1 MIDNNSCVEE
11 EVRIRVPFP
20 DNLPLVKL
28 WFQRL
33 IWIALLLIPFFYLT
47 PESGHTQV
55 EVDVEQLFAEMT
67 VEERIGQLFLIS
79 FEGDTLTIDNEI
91 VDLIANYKV
100 GGVVLEPEF
109 DNFTGFGNPQDT
121 PQQLLQLTTD
131 LQKLALLGERPEAI
145 NEEPAIPPLT
155 DSQELPTPEPS
166 PSPSP
171 VGLRLPLFIAMQHE
185 GQTKDGQHILGG
197 FTAVPTNMAL
207 GSTWDPNNAREIG
220 QLVGQELE
228 AVGVNMLFGPT
239 LDVLENPQPLNPAD
253 LGTSTFGGDPYWVG
267 LMGQAYTDGIHE
279 GSQQRIAVIAKS
291 FPGKG
296 SSDRPT
302 DEEVPTVRKSLEQL
316 KQIELAPFMAV
327 TGAAPDDSSIVDG
340 LLSTHIRYQ
349 GFQGNIRATT
359 APVSFDPQAL
369 NSLMAMPEFT
379 AWRQNG
385 GLLVSDSLG
394 VHSVELFYDDTEQE
408 FPHRRVAKDALLA
421 GNDLLY
427 LGDFALGPATFE
439 QEVSNIK
446 DTIEWFREKYE
457 TDQSFQQRIDDAVKR
472 ILAKKLSLYGNDWAS
487 ANVLADEANLATKV
501 GNGDPVAF
509 DLAQSSTTLI
519 SPSLTELAERMSSP
533 PGFDDSIV
541 VFTDVRETKQCSDCP
556 EDAVIGMTA
565 IADRL
570 VALYGPQ
577 GSNQI
582 RANQLTSFSFT
593 DLEEFLDAGGQ
604 TIVLPTVAPTPT
616 FDPDSTELA
625 TPFITPTPLASFLV
639 QEALAGADWI
649 VFGLLDDNASSQ
661 PLNRFLAERPDIL
674 RNRRVLVFAF
684 DAPYFL
690 DTTEISKLTAYYG
703 IYSTIDMFV
712 DTAVRTLFMEAPLD
726 GKSPVTIDGIG
737 YNLFI
742 ITQPD
747 PNQIIE
753 LYFVDRDEIQS
764 PPNQE
769 PLTAVIGDTLQLETG
784 IIVDHNGNQVP
795 DGTLVQ
801 FIRQDRIQGTL
812 NIIAE
817 VPTMNGVARLGYV
830 LEASTGPGQFRI
842 TAAAG
847 EATISQAV
855 DITIEDNAE
864 AVIVVPTSAPT
875 PTMTPSPTAT
885 ATSTPTSTV
894 TPIPPTITPAPTPEP
909 QEPSIRIALSELE
922 MLLSMV
928 TGLMIFTVS
937 ALFITRESDD
947 PSRRAGAL
955 LWGLAGGLT
964 AYVYMILQM
973 PGSTWILSLGSW
985 AGLAATLLGAVLVWI
1000 LFQLLNSVNPR
1011 TSS

>member
-1 MIDNNSCVEE
+1 
-11 EVRIRVPFP
+11 VPFP

-28 WFQRL
+28 RFQRVV
-33 IWIALLLIPFFYLT
+33 WILLLLVHFFF
-47 PESGHTQV
+47 PAVEPGHTQEQV
-55 EVDVEQLFAEMT
+55 EVDIEQLFDQMN

-79 FEGDTLTIDNEI
+79 FEGDSLTLDSELI
-91 VDLIANYKV
+91 DLIANYKV
-100 GGVVLEPEF
+100 GGVVLQPSF
-109 DNFTGFGNPQDT
+109 DNFTGFGNPGDT
-121 PQQLLQLTTD
+121 PEQLLQLTND
-131 LQKLALLGERPEAI
+131 LQSLALLGELPEAVS
-145 NEEPAIPPLT
+145 EEVALPPIT
-155 DSQELPTPEPS
+155 DSQEFQTPIPT

-185 GQTKDGQHILGG
+185 GQTNNGQRILGG
-197 FTAVPTNMAL
+197 FTAVPTNMAM
-207 GSTWDPNNAREIG
+207 GSTWDTDYARKIG
-220 QLVGQELE
+220 ELIGQELN
-228 AVGVNMLFGPT
+228 AAGINMLFGPT
-239 LDVLENPQPLNPAD
+239 LDVLENPQPKNPAD

-267 LMGQAYTDGIHE
+267 LMGQAYTDGIHQ
-279 GSQQRIAVIAKS
+279 GSQNRIAVIAKS

-302 DEEVPTVRKSLEQL
+302 DEEVPTVRNSLEQL

-327 TGAAPDDSSIVDG
+327 TGTAPDESSIVDG

-379 AWRQNG
+379 GWRQNG

-394 VHSVELFYDDTEQE
+394 VRSVELFYDDTEQE

-421 GNDLLY
+421 GNDVLY
-427 LGDFALGPATFE
+427 LGDFALGPATYE

-457 TDQSFQQRIDDAVKR
+457 TDQSFQQRVDEAVKR
-472 ILAKKLSLYGNDWAS
+472 ILAKKLSLYNNDWTAT
-487 ANVLADEANLATKV
+487 NVLADEESLGTEV
-501 GNGDPVAF
+501 GQGDSLVF

-519 SPSLTELAERMSSP
+519 APSLTELAERMSSP
-533 PGFDDSIV
+533 PGFGDSIV
-541 VFTDVRETKQCSDCP
+541 VFTDVREIQQCSECP
-556 EDAVIGMTA
+556 EDAVIGKTA

-582 RANQLTSFSFT
+582 RPNQLTSFSFT
-593 DLEEFLDAGGQ
+593 DLEEFLNAGGT

-616 FDPDSTELA
+616 FDPDATELA
-625 TPFITPTPLASFLV
+625 TPFVTPTPLASYLV
-639 QEALAGADWI
+639 QEALADADWI
-649 VFGLLDDNASSQ
+649 VFGLLDDNSKSQ

-674 RNRRVLVFAF
+674 RESRVLVFAF

-712 DTAVRTLFMEAPLD
+712 DTAVRTLFMEAPLN
-726 GKSPVTIDGIG
+726 GRSPVSIDGIG
-737 YNLFI
+737 YNLFT

-747 PNQIIE
+747 PDQIIE

-764 PPNQE
+764 PPSQE

-784 IIVDHNGNQVP
+784 VIVDHNGNQVP
-795 DGTLVQ
+795 DGTLVK
-801 FIRQDRIQGTL
+801 FIQQDRIQGTL

-817 VPTMNGVARLGYV
+817 EPTKNGVARLGYV

-842 TAAAG
+842 TASAG

-855 DITIEDNAE
+855 DISIEGNAE
-864 AVIVVPTSAPT
+864 AVIVVPTLAPT
-875 PTMTPSPTAT
+875 PTETPSPTAT
-885 ATSTPTSTV
+885 ATASPTPTI
-894 TPIPPTITPAPTPEP
+894 TPIPPTRTPVPTPEP

-922 MLLSMV
+922 MLLSMF
-928 TGLMIFTVS
+928 TGLLIFTF
-937 ALFITRESDD
+937 AAIFITRESDD

-955 LWGLAGGLT
+955 LWGLVGGLT
-964 AYVYMILQM
+964 AYVYTILQM
-973 PGSTWILSLGSW
+973 PGSDWVLSLGSW
-985 AGLAATLLGAVLVWI
+985 SGLAASLLGAVVSWV
-1000 LFQLLNSVNPR
+1000 LFQFFNSTPPHP
-1011 TSS
+1011 SP

>member
-1 MIDNNSCVEE
+1 
-11 EVRIRVPFP
+11 VPFP

-28 WFQRL
+28 RIQRVF
-33 IWIALLLIPFFYLT
+33 WIVLLLIHFFFPATKPGY
-47 PESGHTQV
+47 TQDQ
-55 EVDVEQLFAEMT
+55 VDVEQLFEEMT

-79 FEGDTLTIDNEI
+79 FEGDTLTPDNEI
-91 VDLIANYKV
+91 IDLIANYKV
-100 GGVVLEPEF
+100 GGIVLQPEF
-109 DNFTGFGNPQDT
+109 DNFTGYGNPQDT
-121 PQQLLQLTTD
+121 PQQLLQLTND
-131 LQKLALLGERPEAI
+131 LQNLALLGEFPEVV
-145 NEEPAIPPLT
+145 NEGTVLPTSP
-155 DSQELPTPEPS
+155 DSQENQTPVPT

-185 GQTKDGQHILGG
+185 GQTNNGQQILGG
-197 FTAVPTNMAL
+197 FTAVPTNMAM
-207 GSTWDPNNAREIG
+207 GSTWEPDNARKIG

-228 AVGVNMLFGPT
+228 AVGINMLFGPT

-267 LMGQAYTDGIHE
+267 LMGQAYTDGIHL
-279 GSQQRIAVIAKS
+279 GSQDRIAVIAKS

-327 TGAAPDDSSIVDG
+327 TGIAPDRSSMVDG

-369 NSLMAMPEFT
+369 NSLMAMPEF
-379 AWRQNG
+379 ASWRQDG

-394 VHSVELFYDDTEQE
+394 VRSVELFYDDTEQE

-427 LGDFALGPATFE
+427 LGDFALGPATYE

-446 DTIEWFREKYE
+446 DTIEYFREKYE
-457 TDQSFQQRIDDAVKR
+457 TDQSFQQRVDDAVKR
-472 ILAKKLSLYGNDWAS
+472 ILSKKLSLYGSDWTS
-487 ANVLADEANLATKV
+487 TNVLAEEESLATKV
-501 GNGDPVAF
+501 GIGDPVTF

-519 SPSLTELAERMSSP
+519 SPSLTELAERLSSP
-533 PGFDDSIV
+533 PGFNDSIV
-541 VFTDVRETKQCSDCP
+541 VFTDVRETQQCSDCP
-556 EDAVIGMTA
+556 EDAVIGVNA

-582 RANQLTSFSFT
+582 RANQLTSFSFN
-593 DLEEFLDAGGQ
+593 DLEEFLDAGGE

-616 FDPDSTELA
+616 FDPETTELG
-625 TPFITPTPLASFLV
+625 TPFVTPTPLASFFV
-639 QEALAGADWI
+639 QEALADADWI
-649 VFGLLDDNASSQ
+649 VFGLLDDIEGSQ

-690 DTTEISKLTAYYG
+690 DTTEISKLTAFYG

-726 GKSPVTIDGIG
+726 GKSPVSIDGIG
-737 YNLFI
+737 YNLFL

-753 LYFVDRDEIQS
+753 LYFVERDEIQS
-764 PPNQE
+764 PPSQE

-784 IIVDHNGNQVP
+784 VIVDHNGNQVP

-875 PTMTPSPTAT
+875 PTITPSPTAT
-885 ATSTPTSTV
+885 TTSTPTPTV
-894 TPIPPTITPAPTPEP
+894 TPIPPTRTPVPTPEP

-928 TGLMIFTVS
+928 SGLMIFTIG
-937 ALFITRESDD
+937 ALFFTRESDD
-947 PSRRAGAL
+947 LSQRAGAL
-955 LWGLAGGLT
+955 LWGLAGGLS
-964 AYVYMILQM
+964 AYVYTILQM
-973 PGSTWILSLGSW
+973 PGSDWVLSMGSW
-985 AGLAATLLGAVLVWI
+985 AGLTATLLGAFLAWGF
-1000 LFQLLNSVNPR
+1000 FQLINSAKPHP
-1011 TSS
+1011 SQ